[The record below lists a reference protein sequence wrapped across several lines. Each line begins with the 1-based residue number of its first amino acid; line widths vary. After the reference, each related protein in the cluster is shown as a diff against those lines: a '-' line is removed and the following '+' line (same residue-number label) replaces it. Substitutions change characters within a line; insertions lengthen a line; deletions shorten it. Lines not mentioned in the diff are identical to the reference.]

1 MKKKI
6 FKFLV
11 LSLIMCNLSYA
22 GPVTV
27 KKTKWH
33 HMDIKK
39 HFEIITDNV
48 RAGKSAQKFEI
59 RHGECKKQDCKW
71 GAQRT
76 ERHLKKLHYSSKK
89 FKNPVYYS
97 LSLYIPDEFGYDY
110 VASKMSMF
118 QSKMMGVD
126 MPLWIVS
133 TQGSGFQLRLGH
145 YKRCEVSKFVKG
157 TWNDFIIKANY
168 SRERIKGEKY
178 FELWWNGKQIDECT
192 HYIPFVNSK
201 HIKESKSH
209 GWSSNKQQINMR
221 YGIYKFRLGD
231 YLTHINKNKPK
242 NMKTMTQPSGQK
254 NIIKPFKYKWENKI
268 PTTVMLFDEIRFGES
283 YSEVDIKTND
293 PVD

>member
-1 MKKKI
+1 MKKLLEI
-6 FKFLV
+6 V
-11 LSLIMCNLSYA
+11 ILSLFVCSLGYA
-22 GPVTV
+22 EPVTV

-89 FKNPVYYS
+89 FKDPVYYS
-97 LSLYIPDEFGYDY
+97 LSLYIPNEFGYDY

-133 TQGSGFQLRLGH
+133 TQGSGFQLRSGH
-145 YKRCEVSKFVKG
+145 YKRCEISKFVKG

-242 NMKTMTQPSGQK
+242 NMKTMTQPSGQR

-268 PTTVMLFDEIRFGES
+268 PTTVMLFDEIRFGKS
-283 YSEVDIKTND
+283 YSDVDIKNNI

>member
-1 MKKKI
+1 MKKI

-11 LSLIMCNLSYA
+11 LSSIMCNLSYA

-268 PTTVMLFDEIRFGES
+268 PTTVMLFDEIRFGKS
-283 YSEVDIKTND
+283 YSDVDIKNNI